1 MPGDGLPAAHFAK
14 KYQVLRIGGAMPVDE
29 AGILEIFVGNPES
42 IWAVKTKTK
51 TVTPPGLRFGDAS
64 KPTGSAV
71 GFLDLPG
78 AIRQRIY
85 NHELTVE
92 HPVYLFQDFGPRVEA
107 FAPDKP
113 KWWIALLYTNRQIS
127 SEAKA
132 VLYGNNNFHLMD
144 KPQKHG
150 TLLQSFLDCIGASN
164 ANSLSRLCISLPV
177 TEKAEDPHTVTIRQ
191 DSLNSLALVHDQCT
205 GLKTL
210 EMQLCRENF
219 RLLAEA
225 RGGDAQL
232 VREALL
238 RIDAQ
243 LKAISSVKKVVV
255 RLYIK
260 NLPSLIIDAMRG
272 LAWAV
277 LDG

>member
-1 MPGDGLPAAHFAK
+1 MGCEDKDKDHYPA
-14 KYQVLRIGGAMPVDE
+14 
-29 AGILEIFVGNPES
+29 
-42 IWAVKTKTK
+42 
-51 TVTPPGLRFGDAS
+51 PGLRFGDAS
-64 KPTGSAV
+64 KPTGSTV

-78 AIRQRIY
+78 TVRQDIY
-85 NHELTVE
+85 KRVLAVA

-132 VLYGNNNFHLMD
+132 VLYGNNNFHLLD

-164 ANSLSRLCISLPV
+164 ANSLSRLCISFPV
-177 TEKAEDPHTVTIRQ
+177 MEKTEDPHGVTIRQ
-191 DSLNSLALVHDQCT
+191 DSLNGLALVHDQCA

-210 EMQLCRENF
+210 ELQLCREISG
-219 RLLAEA
+219 LPAEA
-225 RGGDAQL
+225 RGGDGQL

-243 LKAISSVKKVVV
+243 LKAISSVKNVVV

-260 NLPSLIIDAMRG
+260 DVPPLVVDAMQG
-272 LAWAV
+272 LAWVV